1 MKGMNKEFRNALGG
15 FCVFND
21 DGIILHSDIGKQSIH
36 LFIPYGCVD
45 SIKFSLGSLSLTCQ
59 GKFYS
64 FPVNGG
70 DKSTMKECIAFAQQ
84 SMLNA
89 TPTNVIEIDPLEK
102 NSNTPTGYVNNPPIK
117 IEKSVE
123 SIKAYFGGMETKSY
137 KQAVAALPNMVA
149 SMADDEEILYAFD
162 GFILQKNGD
171 RESVVDVVN
180 ILTNKRYYFAGA
192 DGKAVFL
199 AQPKSGAV
207 ELKDVH
213 AITVGTEGLRRAYVS
228 FETKNEDYKL
238 LFGNGIDGAPFK
250 AKFDDAISQAQKS
263 TVETTKSQSAFSV
276 ADELKKFK
284 ELLDMDIIT
293 QEEFDA
299 KKKQLLGL

>member
-1 MKGMNKEFRNALGG
+1 MNKEFRNNAFGDY
-15 FCVFND
+15 CAFND
-21 DGIILHSDIGKQSIH
+21 DGIVWHSNRPKQIIH
-36 LFIPYGCVD
+36 LFFPYGSID
-45 SIKFSLGSLSLTCQ
+45 SIKFSIGCLDLRSQ
-59 GKFYS
+59 GKTYIFAVS
-64 FPVNGG
+64 GE
-70 DKSTMKECIAFAQQ
+70 DKATMKECIAFAQQ
-84 SMLNA
+84 TMLNA
-89 TPTNVIEIDPLEK
+89 PRANVIEIDPLDENAK
-102 NSNTPTGYVNNPPIK
+102 TPAEYKNNPTATK

-123 SIKAYFGGMETKSY
+123 AIKSYFGGMETKAY
-137 KQAVAALPNMVA
+137 KQAVASLPNMVA
-149 SMADDEEILYAFD
+149 SMAEDEEILYAFD

-250 AKFDDAISQAQKS
+250 AKFDDAISQAQKN
-263 TVETTKSQSAFSV
+263 TVETTKTQAAFSA

-284 ELLDMDIIT
+284 ELLDMNIIT